1 MPTKFA
7 PHPNTKSTNIERKNN
22 LLAINFH
29 QWDGCGCFLEIKS
42 SIPGLAAGN
51 AHLRSASQSKVV

>member
-1 MPTKFA
+1 MPTDFA
-7 PHPNTKSTNIERKNN
+7 AHPNTKSTNIEHKNN

-42 SIPGLAAGN
+42 SIPGFEGDN
-51 AHLRSASQSKVV
+51 AHLGSASQSKVV

>member
-1 MPTKFA
+1 MPTKFT

-22 LLAINFH
+22 LWAINFH
-29 QWDGCGCFLEIKS
+29 QCDGCGCFLEIKI
-42 SIPGLAAGN
+42 SIPGFGADN